1 MSSWTRRRVLST
13 LPAIAATAACDQI
26 TFSGAEIDAQ
36 VRASRNQL
44 FQKVPG
50 TQGLAEKAAGVL
62 IIPDIKKGAFGLSA
76 AYGEG
81 GLLIGDALVDYV
93 SFSSVAFGL
102 QIGAQLYSQ
111 ALFFMTEQALRQFR
125 VSDGW
130 ELGVDAEFTVLEDAV
145 AVGTSTNVISRPVYA
160 IVYGQN
166 GLIVGASFEGAKYSR
181 LIR

>member
-1 MSSWTRRRVLST
+1 MSSWTRRRFIAT
-13 LPAIAATAACDQI
+13 LPATAAVAACDQI
-26 TFSGAEIDAQ
+26 TFSGSQIDAK

-44 FQKVPG
+44 FEKVPG
-50 TQGLAEKAAGVL
+50 TSALAEKAAGLL
-62 IIPDIKKGAFGLSA
+62 IVPEIKTGAFGFSA
-76 AYGEG
+76 DYGEG

-93 SFSSVAFGL
+93 SYSSVGFGL
-102 QIGAQLYSQ
+102 QIGAQIYSQ

-130 ELGVDAEFTVLEDAV
+130 ELGVDAEFTVIEDAI
-145 AVGTSTNVISRPVYA
+145 ALGTTSNVITKPIYA
-160 IVYGQN
+160 VVYGQN